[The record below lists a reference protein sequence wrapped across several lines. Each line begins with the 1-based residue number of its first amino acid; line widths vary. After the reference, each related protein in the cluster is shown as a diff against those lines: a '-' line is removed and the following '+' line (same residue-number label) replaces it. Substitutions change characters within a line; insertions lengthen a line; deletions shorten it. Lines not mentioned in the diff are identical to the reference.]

1 MPVPKFEIETPLEKL
16 FIWTARADQLGAVL
30 FEGGVRYTFDDF
42 VKVESKLLP
51 REGEWLG
58 RNPASGQWRKSVSA
72 IPSAFPIF
80 LDPGAGRT
88 DHEGGLALLRGA
100 GIQPITA
107 RTNMI
112 GYNDNPLNLR
122 AGSELIVGSLPTG
135 HDFEG
140 AIGLLPLSE
149 DAGPTER
156 YVVAVVEQVLGDGMY
171 RITTVSYFASAASV
185 TSVPPTTTP

>member
-1 MPVPKFEIETPLEKL
+1 MAVPKFEVETPLEL
-16 FIWTARADQLGAVL
+16 IMRWAARADQLTAVL
-30 FEGGVRYTFDDF
+30 FEGGKRYIFDEN

-58 RNPASGQWRKSVSA
+58 RDPSTGKWRKAVSTV
-72 IPSAFPIF
+72 PSAFPVF

-88 DHEGGLALLRGA
+88 DHEGGIALLRCG
-100 GIQPITA
+100 GLPSITA

-112 GYNDNPLNLR
+112 GFNDNEGNLR
-122 AGSELIVGSLPTG
+122 AGSELITGPLPTG

-149 DAGPTER
+149 DVGPTER
-156 YVVAVVEQVLGDGMY
+156 YVVAVVEEVLGAGMY
-171 RITTVSYFASAASV
+171 RVTTVSYFANSASA
-185 TSVPPTTTP
+185 TSWPPTTTP